1 MQKDSTIFLMS
12 ASTQEHKKYNDSKYI
27 VILAE
32 HFKVE
37 HDYFFLIH
45 HSMLCIKVISI
56 GGVAIAL
63 NSVK

>member
-1 MQKDSTIFLMS
+1 MS

-37 HDYFFLIH
+37 HDYFFFNPPFN
-45 HSMLCIKVISI
+45 
-56 GGVAIAL
+56 AL
-63 NSVK
+63 Y

>member
-1 MQKDSTIFLMS
+1 MS